1 MDGTLPQWGLAL
13 WEPSA
18 DWSGYQRLAVDLVN
32 PSDASLVLRMK
43 IRDGTQ
49 INDRRAGYLGTIE
62 LLPGS
67 RTIHRVPLSDLTMAS
82 GRARVDTTMV
92 HSIVLTGDPANRARS
107 FDLVRIWLE

>member
-1 MDGTLPQWGLAL
+1 MGLAL

-18 DWSGYQRLAVDLVN
+18 DWSGHHRLAVELVN
-32 PSDASLVLRMK
+32 PGDASLVLRLK

-49 INDRRAGYLGTIE
+49 VNDRRAGYLGTIE

-67 RTIHRVPLSDLTMAS
+67 RSIHRVPLSDLAMAS